1 MIEVSLRRRTLTEE
15 KPMNDQIKLN
25 EETPQHSAKGLKW
38 TITSGKKSK
47 FVSFKV
53 FNSPDY

>member
-1 MIEVSLRRRTLTEE
+1 LPRRRKLTEE

-25 EETPQHSAKGLKW
+25 EETPQPSAKGLKW
-38 TITSGKKSK
+38 TITCGKKSK